1 MVEVATPK
9 GTNNLSELEFRLI
22 VKKSGQ
28 NQQTD
33 RLMVKEVSNTLTMSN
48 FGKLG
53 EFRHKVYTLLGN
65 GRDAL
70 FDLMDA
76 VLVSRS
82 VSSFAELSL
91 SPVFRRRWSSL
102 YEAVQDSQPPRPKL
116 MQLYIE
122 QIPQPARVVLAGDHT
137 AWSRFQATTL
147 RERTYEH
154 QATPMS
160 GAQPVT
166 LGQGYSTLAWIA
178 EAHGSWALPLL
189 HERIT
194 SAESPIEKAANQLRQ
209 VCEKLPPRPLSLWD
223 AEYGCAPFLKQTA
236 DIACDKLIRLRSNRV
251 LYGPP
256 PTYCGIGRPRR
267 HGDKFKLNDATTWW
281 LPDEEIEVEDV
292 KLGRVRLRMWH
303 SLHLRQAAMHPVS
316 LIQLERLEP
325 TSPVLPKPLWLIW
338 IGLESPLLSTVW
350 QQYLR
355 RFAIDHWYRFAKQR
369 LHWTLPQLAT
379 PEQSERWS
387 DLMPLLTWQ
396 LWLARPEVQDSPL
409 PWQKARSHLSPGRAA
424 NAFAQVL
431 AVIGTAAPAPKPRGK
446 SPGWTPGQPR
456 CRRIRYPV
464 VKKRFTKPKRTT
476 QKSA

>member
-1 MVEVATPK
+1 
-9 GTNNLSELEFRLI
+9 

-28 NQQTD
+28 IVDSD
-33 RLMVKEVSNTLTMSN
+33 RLMVKDVSNHLTMSN
-48 FGKLG
+48 FDKLRD
-53 EFRHKVYTLLGN
+53 FRHKAYTLMGN

-82 VSSFAELSL
+82 IYSFAELSL
-91 SPVFRRRWSSL
+91 SPVFRRQWPSL
-102 YEAVQDSQPPRPKL
+102 YEALQDSEPPRAKL

-122 QIPQPARVVLAGDHT
+122 QIPQEAQVVLAGDHT
-137 AWSRFQATTL
+137 AWRRLQAMTL

-154 QATPMS
+154 QAAPMS
-160 GAQPVT
+160 GAKPVT
-166 LGQGYSTLAWIA
+166 IGQGYSTLAWIP
-178 EAHGSWALPLL
+178 EDQGSWALPLL

-194 SAESPIEKAANQLRQ
+194 SAESPIEKAVNQLRQ
-209 VCEKLPPRPLSLWD
+209 VCQKLTTRPLALWD

-251 LYGPP
+251 LYGPAP
-256 PTYCGIGRPRR
+256 AYSGIGRPRC
-267 HGDKFKLNDATTWW
+267 HGEKFKLNDSSTWW
-281 LPDEEIEVEDV
+281 QANEEIEVEDA
-292 KLGRVRLRMWH
+292 KLGRLQLRIWH

-316 LIQLERLEP
+316 LIQLQRKD
-325 TSPVLPKPLWLIW
+325 TSSHSTPKPLWLIW
-338 IGLESPLLSTVW
+338 VGLESPSLNIVW

-369 LHWTLPQLAT
+369 LHWILPQLAT

-409 PWQKARSHLSPGRAA
+409 PWQKSCSDLSPGRTA
-424 NAFAQVL
+424 NAFAAVL
-431 AVIGTAAPAPKPRGK
+431 AVIGTPAPVPKPRGK

-456 CRRIRYPV
+456 SRRIRYPI
-464 VKKRFTKPKRTT
+464 VKKRFTKPKRTA